1 MKLISKYVLVVGVMS
16 ALLVSCS
23 TSKKADKSGASRGK
37 KSDSHLSANDK
48 MNFERAFYDASKEK
62 MLNNFIESANL
73 YRKCLQI
80 DPSSAAANY
89 ELANLLFVKGQYA
102 DAELYSRT
110 AALLQPQNEWYQIL
124 YADALTRNKKYSDA
138 LKVREK
144 LAEAFPDRIDFLYD
158 LANGYLSMNKYDD
171 AIRVYNNIEKDA
183 GVMEDV
189 ITQKEKIYLRQNK
202 FDKAVAEVKK
212 LIDSDPAEPRYYG
225 MLAELYQANGMND
238 KALETFETAKKI
250 DPKNPYVHLALSNYY
265 AQSKEAAKAFDE
277 MKIAFDNP
285 DLDIDTK
292 IKVLLGYY
300 SMGQTSDTAK
310 KEGYELLDL
319 VEKNHPTEAKTFSI
333 YGDFLYRDKKLA
345 EAKEKYTKA
354 VALDKNRIAIWTQLL
369 IIESQL
375 NDYASMAKDSKE
387 AMELFPS
394 EPTVYFF
401 SGVAQLQLN
410 DYKQAIA
417 TFKKGI
423 DLVVEN
429 KPLEGQL
436 YANLGD
442 AYYRDKQMEKSD
454 SAYEKALEINPKDT
468 YVLNNYSYYLSLRN
482 VKLDRA
488 EAMSRK
494 ANEIEPNNG
503 NSQDTYAWIL
513 YASAKYGE
521 AKEWIEKAIANG
533 GEKNAVILEHYGDIL
548 FKLNEKNKA
557 LEYWIKA
564 KQAGK
569 GSDFLEKKISEKT
582 LFE

>member
-144 LAEAFPDRIDFLYD
+144 LAQTFPDRIDFLYD

-238 KALETFETAKKI
+238 KALETFETAKKNR
-250 DPKNPYVHLALSNYY
+250 PKKPLCSF
-265 AQSKEAAKAFDE
+265 SAF
-277 MKIAFDNP
+277 
-285 DLDIDTK
+285 
-292 IKVLLGYY
+292 
-300 SMGQTSDTAK
+300 
-310 KEGYELLDL
+310 
-319 VEKNHPTEAKTFSI
+319 
-333 YGDFLYRDKKLA
+333 
-345 EAKEKYTKA
+345 
-354 VALDKNRIAIWTQLL
+354 QLL
-369 IIESQL
+369 C
-375 NDYASMAKDSKE
+375 AK
-387 AMELFPS
+387 
-394 EPTVYFF
+394 
-401 SGVAQLQLN
+401 
-410 DYKQAIA
+410 
-417 TFKKGI
+417 
-423 DLVVEN
+423 
-429 KPLEGQL
+429 
-436 YANLGD
+436 
-442 AYYRDKQMEKSD
+442 
-454 SAYEKALEINPKDT
+454 
-468 YVLNNYSYYLSLRN
+468 
-482 VKLDRA
+482 
-488 EAMSRK
+488 
-494 ANEIEPNNG
+494 
-503 NSQDTYAWIL
+503 
-513 YASAKYGE
+513 
-521 AKEWIEKAIANG
+521 
-533 GEKNAVILEHYGDIL
+533 
-548 FKLNEKNKA
+548 
-557 LEYWIKA
+557 
-564 KQAGK
+564 
-569 GSDFLEKKISEKT
+569 
-582 LFE
+582 

>member
-144 LAEAFPDRIDFLYD
+144 LAQTFPDRIDFLYD

-265 AQSKEAAKAFDE
+265 AQSKESAKAFDE

-310 KEGYELLDL
+310 REGYELLDL